1 MHFLQHCQFV
11 ILNVCVVLK
20 EKDLRP
26 QDILHQVDVP
36 LLAEPTGTLV
46 APCLCEEG
54 LLFIEVNDAVDD
66 MIVVWQIHMPKLVV
80 CTSEFLALVKNK
92 QKEESL
98 TWSF

>member
-11 ILNVCVVLK
+11 ILNVCVVWK

-66 MIVVWQIHMPKLVV
+66 MIVVSLANPHAQTSV
-80 CTSEFLALVKNK
+80 CTSEFLVSC
-92 QKEESL
+92 QE
-98 TWSF
+98 